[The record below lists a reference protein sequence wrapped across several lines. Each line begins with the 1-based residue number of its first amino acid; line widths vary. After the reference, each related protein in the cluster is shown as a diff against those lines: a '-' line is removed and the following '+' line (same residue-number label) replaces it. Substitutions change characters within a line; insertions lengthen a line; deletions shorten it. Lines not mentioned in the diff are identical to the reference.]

1 MAELADFQ
9 PGQTYTQQ
17 TRVLLTA
24 VNALLLPL
32 CIVTRCA
39 SNVEPCMD
47 DFPIDPPLLVKDT
60 PKPRRLRSLAEA
72 RAFIEEEMRVG
83 RPPAW
88 RSLYRRTE
96 SVRSEDEAR
105 EAIGALR
112 ELLELED
119 LLVPPE
125 MPLVTQPR

>member
-1 MAELADFQ
+1 
-9 PGQTYTQQ
+9 
-17 TRVLLTA
+17 
-24 VNALLLPL
+24 
-32 CIVTRCA
+32 
-39 SNVEPCMD
+39 MD

-72 RAFIEEEMRVG
+72 RAFIEQEMRVG

-88 RSLYRRTE
+88 RSLYRRLET
-96 SVRSEDEAR
+96 VRSEDEAR

-125 MPLVTQPR
+125 LPLVTQRR